1 VLADRGDLAVAGGP
15 GRGDDAEGHGQGR
28 DRQRGDYLHAGILL
42 PEKKSNLRGRAG
54 AVKRRARFA
63 FPKIACYRPA
73 AVMRLRALL
82 PAALLLLPLA
92 GCGATIASINARP
105 DKYYQ
110 HKVKIVGRIERM
122 QFLPHGALLEV
133 ADGQG
138 RRLLVR
144 SVDPIEAETGD
155 WVRIEGVFV
164 PEVNVEDATLY
175 DVLAAERIVRR
186 RAPRFLNIM

>member
-1 VLADRGDLAVAGGP
+1 
-15 GRGDDAEGHGQGR
+15 
-28 DRQRGDYLHAGILL
+28 
-42 PEKKSNLRGRAG
+42 
-54 AVKRRARFA
+54 
-63 FPKIACYRPA
+63 
-73 AVMRLRALL
+73 MRLRALL

-175 DVLAAERIVRR
+175 DVLAAEHIVRR

>member
-1 VLADRGDLAVAGGP
+1 
-15 GRGDDAEGHGQGR
+15 
-28 DRQRGDYLHAGILL
+28 
-42 PEKKSNLRGRAG
+42 
-54 AVKRRARFA
+54 
-63 FPKIACYRPA
+63 
-73 AVMRLRALL
+73 MRLRALL

-122 QFLPHGALLEV
+122 QFLPHGTLLEV

-155 WVRIEGVFV
+155 WVRIEGIFV

-186 RAPRFLNIM
+186 RAPRFLDLM

>member
-1 VLADRGDLAVAGGP
+1 
-15 GRGDDAEGHGQGR
+15 
-28 DRQRGDYLHAGILL
+28 
-42 PEKKSNLRGRAG
+42 
-54 AVKRRARFA
+54 
-63 FPKIACYRPA
+63 
-73 AVMRLRALL
+73 MRLRALL